1 MRERNKEQQIQQVQK
16 NYVQMPDFTQ
26 SFNRYSYALN
36 NPLKYVDENGEFFG
50 LMGGFIRGLYIQ
62 DKRVKSRDKRVE
74 IRE

>member
-1 MRERNKEQQIQQVQK
+1 MREWIKEQQIQQVQK

-50 LMGGFIRGLYIQ
+50 LMGGFIRGLWKVITKG
-62 DKRVKSRDKRVE
+62 DPAPFKEGWKR
-74 IRE
+74 

>member
-1 MRERNKEQQIQQVQK
+1 
-16 NYVQMPDFTQ
+16 MPDFTQ
-26 SFNRYSYALN
+26 GFNRYSYALN
-36 NPLKYVDENGEFFG
+36 NPLKYVDENGDFFG